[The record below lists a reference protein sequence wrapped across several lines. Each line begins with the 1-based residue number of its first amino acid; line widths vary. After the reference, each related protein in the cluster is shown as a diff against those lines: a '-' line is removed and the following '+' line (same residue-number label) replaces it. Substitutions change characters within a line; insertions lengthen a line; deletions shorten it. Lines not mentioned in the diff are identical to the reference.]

1 MTNVP
6 DDIRAMWTDIYK
18 LFDINYKMK
27 NDMDSWNKFWSQAEE
42 VMNKHGRTT
51 RVQELVTVVAGL
63 IEDRIKSEEPKYP
76 CTLEDMDLF

>member
-27 NDMDSWNKFWSQAEE
+27 NDIDSWNNFWKQAEE
-42 VMNKHGRTT
+42 IINNHKRNA
-51 RVQELVTVVAGL
+51 RVQALVVVVSEM
-63 IEDRIKSEEPKYP
+63 IEDRIKAEEPKYP